1 MALLVSKETCSKPS
15 AFKDSRFD
23 PITLHEVDQLHC
35 TVSILINFEKARD
48 YRDWV
53 VGIHGIRIEFQDN
66 HHYRDAVYL
75 PEVASEQ
82 GWDHTETIDNL
93 MRKGGYRGHI
103 SEETRMKVNVVRFQ
117 SDKVLMSHQEYVDYK
132 SNYGE
137 AALTDPGGRR
147 GNCFFIIVDWIGS
160 FWSAGFVDKPLLMTV
175 FLWEPI
181 MYEVK

>member
-1 MALLVSKETCSKPS
+1 
-15 AFKDSRFD
+15 
-23 PITLHEVDQLHC
+23 
-35 TVSILINFEKARD
+35 
-48 YRDWV
+48 
-53 VGIHGIRIEFQDN
+53 IEFQDS

-82 GWDHTETIDNL
+82 GSLFFLAFEGWDHTETIDNL

-137 AALTDPGGRR
+137 PVLTDPGGRR
-147 GNCFFIIVDWIGS
+147 GLFHACR
-160 FWSAGFVDKPLLMTV
+160 P
-175 FLWEPI
+175 
-181 MYEVK
+181 